1 MALYSPIGSALAGLS
16 LCAGYAGLDLGL
28 TIAEPGYRAVCF
40 VEREAHAA
48 ATLVA
53 RMEDQALDQAPV
65 WSDLRTFDG
74 RPWRGR
80 VDILTAS

>member
-1 MALYSPIGSALAGLS
+1 MALHPFRPQSGDFTGLS

-28 TIAEPGYRAVCF
+28 HIAEPNYRTVCY

-53 RMEDQALDQAPV
+53 REVIHLPR
-65 WSDLRTFDG
+65 SDAAR
-74 RPWRGR
+74 
-80 VDILTAS
+80 ASH